1 MTAAEYN
8 GKNEKVKIN
17 LLLHCIGEKAKVVY
31 NTFVFSSTKDS
42 IKYNKGQ
49 EHFEAYFGPR
59 KNITYSSFKFF
70 TYRQVLGQTFDYYTE
85 MRKLTSGCDLIQFG
99 ESLLRDMLII
109 GLNDKSLQER
119 LLREADLYLT

>member
-1 MTAAEYN
+1 
-8 GKNEKVKIN
+8 
-17 LLLHCIGEKAKVVY
+17 
-31 NTFVFSSTKDS
+31 
-42 IKYNKGQ
+42 
-49 EHFEAYFGPR
+49 
-59 KNITYSSFKFF
+59 
-70 TYRQVLGQTFDYYTE
+70 